1 MLLKG
6 GPTEGAASTELLPL
20 IILLGSLCALPTS
33 RAPLPAAAA
42 AASYFLCAHLPR
54 RDTGGQSFDTAHA
67 LSFASLLLPRLQLTL
82 RTEPLLGDSRT
93 CYDNLESN
101 RQTRPPV
108 MLFTLSPSGPAHQPA
123 DRSLRWDERARPP
136 RLQDS

>member
-1 MLLKG
+1 MLLQD

-42 AASYFLCAHLPR
+42 AAASYFLCTHLPR

-108 MLFTLSPSGPAHQPA
+108 MLFTLSPSGPAPPA
-123 DRSLRWDERARPP
+123 CRP
-136 RLQDS
+136 LTQVG